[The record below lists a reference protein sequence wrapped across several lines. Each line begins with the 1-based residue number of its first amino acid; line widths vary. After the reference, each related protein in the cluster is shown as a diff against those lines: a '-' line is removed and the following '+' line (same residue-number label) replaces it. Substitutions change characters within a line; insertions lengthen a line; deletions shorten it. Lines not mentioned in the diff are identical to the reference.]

1 MNWLVT
7 LGNSVKENKHKALE
21 MALLGL
27 MVLALPSL
35 EAPKNI
41 FLVFYVVVALF
52 RQISNKSNS
61 WEFWDWLFLLC
72 IGSAFLSAMFAG
84 ITPGDEWK
92 GFRVLVTYVSV
103 GWLISRANY
112 SKTEM
117 AWLFGVAVIGVI
129 PPLIWGYC
137 QYLWLHNKRDL
148 QLHSVGHVNHSAIYL
163 AILFGASIGA
173 SLSLWQSANLKIR
186 VVLLS
191 LSAFLLLSLFVG
203 DSRGA
208 LGVGVLLA
216 LVLITVLSRQTK
228 MKWFAYG
235 ILASAALLA
244 VALHASVV
252 TKQLGLQKNDIIL
265 SYRDKVWN
273 VSLEASRF
281 YPLLGIGLDNWK
293 LIKREDIKKSVEARN
308 QVYNPDNY
316 YFPGHSHNVYLTAL
330 VERGYLG
337 LSVLLLLMFAWIRQ
351 LYKSFALTRN
361 DAVAAYLWAG
371 SFSAW
376 LVTFGV
382 GIVNTTLHHEHGIL
396 AFLFLGLYL
405 SYAKQHA
412 SQHAAANKQS
422 I

>member
-7 LGNSVKENKHKALE
+7 LGNSVKENKLKALE
-21 MALLGL
+21 LALLGL

-52 RQISNKSNS
+52 RQISNKSTS
-61 WEFWDWLFLLC
+61 WQFWDWLFLLC

-84 ITPGDEWK
+84 ITLGDEWK

-103 GWLISRANY
+103 GWLVSRANY
-112 SKTEM
+112 SKTET
-117 AWLFGVAVIGVI
+117 AWLFAAAVIGVI

-137 QYLWLHNKRDL
+137 QYLWLHTKRDL

-173 SLSLWQSANLKIR
+173 SLSLWRDSSTKLR
-186 VVLLS
+186 LCLLS
-191 LSAFLLLSLFVG
+191 LSAFLFLSLIVG
-203 DSRGA
+203 QSRGA
-208 LGVGVLLA
+208 LGVGALLA
-216 LVLITVLSRQTK
+216 LVLITVLSREAK
-228 MKWFAYG
+228 IKWLSYG
-235 ILASAALLA
+235 ILGIAALLA
-244 VALHASVV
+244 VLLNAGIVS
-252 TKQLGLQKNDIIL
+252 KQVGLEKKNMIL
-265 SYRDKVWN
+265 SYRDRVWN

-293 LIKREDIKKSVEARN
+293 LIKREDIKKSVEARHKI
-308 QVYNPDNY
+308 YKPDDY
-316 YFPGHSHNVYLTAL
+316 YFVGHSHNLYLTAL

-351 LYKSFALTRN
+351 LYKSFALTRS
-361 DAVAAYLWAG
+361 DATAAYLWAG

-382 GIVNTTLHHEHGIL
+382 GTVNTTLHHEHGIL

-405 SYAKQHA
+405 SYARQHSNNLKA
-412 SQHAAANKQS
+412 
-422 I
+422 

>member
-7 LGNSVKENKHKALE
+7 LGNSVKENKLKALE
-21 MALLGL
+21 LALLGL

-52 RQISNKSNS
+52 RQISTKSFS
-61 WEFWDWLFLLC
+61 WQFWDWLFLLC
-72 IGSAFLSAMFAG
+72 IGSALLSAMFAG

-92 GFRVLVTYVSV
+92 GFRVLVTYVSL
-103 GWLISRANY
+103 GWLVSRANY

-117 AWLFGVAVIGVI
+117 AWLFGIAVIGVI

-137 QYLWLHNKRDL
+137 QYLWLHTKHDL
-148 QLHSVGHVNHSAIYL
+148 QLHSVGHVNHSAIYI
-163 AILFGASIGA
+163 AILFGASVGA
-173 SLSLWQSANLKIR
+173 SLGLWQSASVKMRI
-186 VVLLS
+186 VLLS
-191 LSAFLLLSLFVG
+191 LSVFLLVGLFVG

-208 LGVGVLLA
+208 LGVAALLA
-216 LVLITVLSRQTK
+216 LVLITVLSRNVK

-235 ILASAALLA
+235 VLVIAALLA
-244 VALHASVV
+244 VALNASVV
-252 TKQLGLQKNDIIL
+252 TKQIGLQNKGMIL

-281 YPLLGIGLDNWK
+281 YPVLGVGLDNWK
-293 LIKREDIKKSVEARN
+293 LIKREDIKKSVEARHKT
-308 QVYNPDNY
+308 YNPDDY
-316 YFPGHSHNVYLTAL
+316 YFAGHSHNVYLTAL

-337 LSVLLLLMFAWIRQ
+337 LFVLLLLIFAWLRQ
-351 LYKSFALTRN
+351 LVKTFALTRN
-361 DAVAAYLWAG
+361 DATATYLWAG

-382 GIVNTTLHHEHGIL
+382 GTVNTTLHHEHGIL

-405 SYAKQHA
+405 SYARQYV
-412 SQHAAANKQS
+412 SANMPT

>member
-7 LGNSVKENKHKALE
+7 LGNSVKENKLKALE
-21 MALLGL
+21 LALLGL

-52 RQISNKSNS
+52 RQISTKSFS
-61 WEFWDWLFLLC
+61 WQFWDWLFLLC
-72 IGSAFLSAMFAG
+72 IGSALLSAMFAG
-84 ITPGDEWK
+84 ITLGDEWK
-92 GFRVLVTYVSV
+92 GFRVLVTYVSL
-103 GWLISRANY
+103 GWLVSRANY

-117 AWLFGVAVIGVI
+117 AWLFGIAVIGVI

-137 QYLWLHNKRDL
+137 QYLWLHTKHDL
-148 QLHSVGHVNHSAIYL
+148 QLHSVGHVNHSAIYI
-163 AILFGASIGA
+163 AILFGASVGA
-173 SLSLWQSANLKIR
+173 SLGLWQSASVKMRI
-186 VVLLS
+186 VLLS
-191 LSAFLLLSLFVG
+191 LSVFLLVGLFVG

-208 LGVGVLLA
+208 LGVAALLA
-216 LVLITVLSRQTK
+216 LVLITVLSRNVK

-235 ILASAALLA
+235 VLVIAALLA
-244 VALHASVV
+244 VALNASVV
-252 TKQLGLQKNDIIL
+252 TKQIGLQNKGMIL

-281 YPLLGIGLDNWK
+281 YPVLGVGLDNWK
-293 LIKREDIKKSVEARN
+293 LIKREDIKKSVEARHKT
-308 QVYNPDNY
+308 YNPDDY
-316 YFPGHSHNVYLTAL
+316 YFAGHSHNVYLTAL

-337 LSVLLLLMFAWIRQ
+337 LFVLLLLIFAWLRQ
-351 LYKSFALTRN
+351 LVKTFALTRN
-361 DAVAAYLWAG
+361 DATATYLWAG

-382 GIVNTTLHHEHGIL
+382 GTVNTTLHHEHGIL

-405 SYAKQHA
+405 SYARQCV
-412 SQHAAANKQS
+412 SANMPT

>member
-7 LGNSVKENKHKALE
+7 LGNSVKENKLKALE
-21 MALLGL
+21 LALLGL

-52 RQISNKSNS
+52 RQISNKSTS
-61 WEFWDWLFLLC
+61 WQFWDWLFLLC

-103 GWLISRANY
+103 GWLVSRANY

-117 AWLFGVAVIGVI
+117 AWLFAAAVIGVI

-137 QYLWLHNKRDL
+137 QYLWLHTKRDL

-163 AILFGASIGA
+163 AIIFGASVGA
-173 SLSLWQSANLKIR
+173 SLSLWQDASMKMRIA
-186 VVLLS
+186 LLS
-191 LSAFLLLSLFVG
+191 LSAFLLLGLFVG

-208 LGVGVLLA
+208 LGVSALLA
-216 LVLITVLSRQTK
+216 LVLITLLSKQAK
-228 MKWFAYG
+228 IKWFAYG
-235 ILASAALLA
+235 TLAISAVLA
-244 VALHASVV
+244 VALHASIV
-252 TKQLGLQKNDIIL
+252 TKQLGLQKQDLIL

-281 YPLLGIGLDNWK
+281 YPVLGIGLDNWK
-293 LIKREDIKKSVEARN
+293 LIKPEDIKKSVEARN
-308 QVYNPDNY
+308 KVYNPDNY
-316 YFPGHSHNVYLTAL
+316 YFAGHSHNLYLTAL

-351 LYKSFALTRN
+351 LYKSFALTRS
-361 DAVAAYLWAG
+361 DATAAYLWAG

-382 GIVNTTLHHEHGIL
+382 GTVNTTLHHEHGIL

-405 SYAKQHA
+405 SYARQHSNNLKA
-412 SQHAAANKQS
+412 
-422 I
+422 

>member
-1 MNWLVT
+1 MNRLVT
-7 LGNSVKENKHKALE
+7 LDNSVKENKLKALE
-21 MALLGL
+21 LALLGL

-52 RQISNKSNS
+52 RQISNKSTS

-92 GFRVLVTYVSV
+92 GFGVLVTYVSV
-103 GWLISRANY
+103 GWMVSRANY
-112 SKTEM
+112 TKTEM
-117 AWLFGVAVIGVI
+117 AWLFWVAVIGVI
-129 PPLIWGYC
+129 PPLIWGLC
-137 QYLWLHNKRDL
+137 QYLWLHTKRDL

-163 AILFGASIGA
+163 AIIFGASLGA
-173 SLSLWQSANLKIR
+173 CISLWQSASVKMR
-186 VVLLS
+186 VALLS
-191 LSAFLLLSLFVG
+191 LSSFLLLGLFVG

-208 LGVGVLLA
+208 LGVAILLA
-216 LVLITVLSRQTK
+216 LLLITVLSRNTK
-228 MKWFAYG
+228 MKWLAYG
-235 ILASAALLA
+235 VLGIAVVLSLALNS
-244 VALHASVV
+244 SVL
-252 TKQLGLQKNDIIL
+252 TKQIGLQKKGIIL

-293 LIKREDIKKSVEARN
+293 LIKREDIKKSVEAR
-308 QVYNPDNY
+308 QKVYNPDAY
-316 YFPGHSHNVYLTAL
+316 YFAGHSHNVYLTAL

-337 LSVLLLLMFAWIRQ
+337 LSVLLLLIFAWMRQ
-351 LYKSFALTRN
+351 LVKTFALTRN
-361 DAVAAYLWAG
+361 DVAAASLWAG

-382 GIVNTTLHHEHGIL
+382 GTVNTTLHHEHGIL

-405 SYAKQHA
+405 SYARQHSNNLKA
-412 SQHAAANKQS
+412 
-422 I
+422 

>member
-1 MNWLVT
+1 MNWLAT
-7 LGNSVKENKHKALE
+7 LGNSVKENKLKALE
-21 MALLGL
+21 LALLGL

-52 RQISNKSNS
+52 RQISNKSTN

-103 GWLISRANY
+103 GWLVSRANY
-112 SKTEM
+112 TKTEM

-137 QYLWLHNKRDL
+137 QYLWLHTKRDL

-173 SLSLWQSANLKIR
+173 SLSLWQHASAKMR
-186 VVLLS
+186 VALLS
-191 LSAFLLLSLFVG
+191 LSVLLLLSLFVG

-208 LGVGVLLA
+208 IGVAVLLA
-216 LVLITVLSRQTK
+216 FILISVLSRQTK
-228 MKWFAYG
+228 IKWIAYG
-235 ILASAALLA
+235 VLVISALLA
-244 VALHASVV
+244 ASLYSGAV
-252 TKQLGLQKNDIIL
+252 TKQIGLQKKGMIL

-281 YPLLGIGLDNWK
+281 YPVLGIGLDNWK

-308 QVYNPDNY
+308 KIYVADDY
-316 YFPGHSHNVYLTAL
+316 YFVGHSHNVYLTAL

-337 LSVLLLLMFAWIRQ
+337 LCVLLLLVFAWLRQ
-351 LYKSFALTRN
+351 LVKTFALTRN
-361 DAVAAYLWAG
+361 DATAAYLWAG

-382 GIVNTTLHHEHGIL
+382 GTVNTTLHHEHGIL

-405 SYAKQHA
+405 SYARQYG
-412 SQHAAANKQS
+412 NKRS

>member
-1 MNWLVT
+1 MNWLVS
-7 LGNSVKENKHKALE
+7 LGNSVKENKLKALE
-21 MALLGL
+21 LALLGL

-41 FLVFYVVVALF
+41 FLVFYVVVAMF
-52 RQISNKSNS
+52 RQISNKSTS
-61 WEFWDWLFLLC
+61 WQFWDWLFLLC

-103 GWLISRANY
+103 GWLVSRANY

-117 AWLFGVAVIGVI
+117 AWLFTAAVIGVI

-137 QYLWLHNKRDL
+137 QYLLLHTKRDL

-163 AILFGASIGA
+163 AIIFGASVGA
-173 SLSLWQSANLKIR
+173 SLSLWQNASMKIR
-186 VVLLS
+186 IVLLS
-191 LSAFLLLSLFVG
+191 LSAFLLLALFVG

-208 LGVGVLLA
+208 LGISTLLA
-216 LVLITVLSRQTK
+216 LVLITVLSKQTK
-228 MKWFAYG
+228 IKWFAYG
-235 ILASAALLA
+235 TLAISAVLA
-244 VALHASVV
+244 VTLHASIV
-252 TKQLGLQKNDIIL
+252 TKQLGLQKQDLIL

-281 YPLLGIGLDNWK
+281 YPVLGIGLDNWK
-293 LIKREDIKKSVEARN
+293 LIKPEDIKKSVEARN
-308 QVYNPDNY
+308 KVYNPDTY
-316 YFPGHSHNVYLTAL
+316 YFAGHSHNLYLTAL

-337 LSVLLLLMFAWIRQ
+337 LSILLLLMFAWIRQ
-351 LYKSFALTRN
+351 LYKSFALTRS

-376 LVTFGV
+376 IVTFGV
-382 GIVNTTLHHEHGIL
+382 GTVNTTLHHEHGIL

-405 SYAKQHA
+405 SYARQHSNNLKA
-412 SQHAAANKQS
+412 
-422 I
+422 

>member
-7 LGNSVKENKHKALE
+7 LGNSVKENKLKALE
-21 MALLGL
+21 LALLGL

-52 RQISNKSNS
+52 RQVSTKSTS
-61 WEFWDWLFLLC
+61 WQFWDWLFLLC
-72 IGSAFLSAMFAG
+72 IGSALLSAMFAG

-117 AWLFGVAVIGVI
+117 AWLFSAAVIGVI

-137 QYLWLHNKRDL
+137 QYLWLHTKRDL
-148 QLHSVGHVNHSAIYL
+148 QLHSVGHVNHSAIYV

-173 SLSLWQSANLKIR
+173 SLSLWQSASVKMRI
-186 VVLLS
+186 VLLS
-191 LSAFLLLSLFVG
+191 LSASLLLSLFVG

-244 VALHASVV
+244 VALHPSVV
-252 TKQLGLQKNDIIL
+252 TKQLGLQKQDLIL

-281 YPLLGIGLDNWK
+281 YPLLGVGLDNWK
-293 LIKREDIKKSVEARN
+293 LIKPEDIQKSVEARH
-308 QVYNPDNY
+308 QTYDAKNY
-316 YFPGHSHNVYLTAL
+316 YFAGHSHNLYLTAL
-330 VERGYLG
+330 VERGYIG
-337 LSVLLLLMFAWIRQ
+337 LSVLLLLMLAWVRQ
-351 LYKSFALTRN
+351 LYKSFALTRS
-361 DAVAAYLWAG
+361 DVTAAYLWAG

-382 GIVNTTLHHEHGIL
+382 GTVNTTLHHEHGIL

-405 SYAKQHA
+405 SYSRQQADK
-412 SQHAAANKQS
+412 SV
-422 I
+422 

>member
-7 LGNSVKENKHKALE
+7 LVNAVKENKLKYCEL
-21 MALLGL
+21 ALLAL

-52 RQISNKSNS
+52 RQISTKSFS
-61 WEFWDWLFLLC
+61 WQFWDWLFLLC
-72 IGSAFLSAMFAG
+72 IGSAFLSATFAG
-84 ITPGDEWK
+84 YAPGDEWK

-117 AWLFGVAVIGVI
+117 SWLFGIAVIGVI

-137 QYLWLHNKRDL
+137 QYLWLHTKHDL
-148 QLHSVGHVNHSAIYL
+148 QLHSVGHVNHSAIYI
-163 AILFGASIGA
+163 AIIFGASVGA
-173 SLSLWQSANLKIR
+173 SLSLWQSSSTKIR
-186 VVLLS
+186 VALLA
-191 LSAFLLLSLFVG
+191 LPAFLLLALFVG

-208 LGVGVLLA
+208 LGIGGLLA
-216 LVLITVLSRQTK
+216 LVLITVLSRQAK
-228 MKWFAYG
+228 MKWLAYG
-235 ILASAALLA
+235 TLAAAAVLA

-252 TKQLGLQKNDIIL
+252 TKQIGLQKKDMIL

-281 YPLLGIGLDNWK
+281 YPVLGIGLDNWK
-293 LIKREDIKKSVEARN
+293 LIKPDDIKKSVEARN
-308 QVYNPDNY
+308 KIYVADDY
-316 YFPGHSHNVYLTAL
+316 YFVGHSHNVYLTAL

-337 LSVLLLLMFAWIRQ
+337 LSVLLLLVFSWLRQ
-351 LYKSFALTRN
+351 LIKTFALTRR
-361 DAVAAYLWAG
+361 DATAAYLWAG

-382 GIVNTTLHHEHGIL
+382 GTVNTTLHHEHGIL
-396 AFLFLGLYL
+396 ALLFLGLYL
-405 SYAKQHA
+405 SYARQ
-412 SQHAAANKQS
+412 QANHLKA
-422 I
+422 

>member
-1 MNWLVT
+1 MNWLIT
-7 LGNSVKENKHKALE
+7 LGNAVKENKLKALE
-21 MALLGL
+21 LALLWL

-52 RQISNKSNS
+52 RQISNKSTS

-103 GWLISRANY
+103 GWLVSRANY

-137 QYLWLHNKRDL
+137 QYLWLHTKRDL
-148 QLHSVGHVNHSAIYL
+148 QLHSVGHVNHSAIYI
-163 AILFGASIGA
+163 AIIFGACVGA
-173 SLSLWQSANLKIR
+173 SLSLWQSVSVKMRIA
-186 VVLLS
+186 LLS
-191 LSAFLLLSLFVG
+191 LSVFLLISLFVG

-208 LGVGVLLA
+208 VGVAVLLA
-216 LVLITVLSRQTK
+216 FTLITVLSRQTK
-228 MKWFAYG
+228 MKWIAYG
-235 ILASAALLA
+235 VLVISALLA
-244 VALHASVV
+244 VSLYSGAV
-252 TKQLGLQKNDIIL
+252 TKQIGLQNKGMIL

-281 YPLLGIGLDNWK
+281 YPVLGIGLDNWK

-337 LSVLLLLMFAWIRQ
+337 LSVLLLLVFSWLRQ
-351 LYKSFALTRN
+351 LVKTFALTRN
-361 DAVAAYLWAG
+361 DATAAYLWAG

-382 GIVNTTLHHEHGIL
+382 GTVNTTLHHEHGIL

-405 SYAKQHA
+405 SYARQH
-412 SQHAAANKQS
+412 SPANKQT

>member
-1 MNWLVT
+1 MNWLVK
-7 LGNSVKENKHKALE
+7 LGNSVKENKLKALE
-21 MALLGL
+21 LALLGL

-41 FLVFYVVVALF
+41 FLVFYVMVALF
-52 RQISNKSNS
+52 RQISTKSFS
-61 WEFWDWLFLLC
+61 WQFWDWLFLLC

-103 GWLISRANY
+103 GWLVSRANY

-117 AWLFGVAVIGVI
+117 AWLFGAAVIGVI

-137 QYLWLHNKRDL
+137 QYLWLHTKHDL
-148 QLHSVGHVNHSAIYL
+148 QLHSVGHVNHSAIYI
-163 AILFGASIGA
+163 AIIFGASVGA
-173 SLSLWQSANLKIR
+173 GLSLWSSVGTKMR
-186 VVLLS
+186 VALLS

-208 LGVGVLLA
+208 LGVSALLA
-216 LVLITVLSRQTK
+216 LVLITVLSRSVK
-228 MKWFAYG
+228 MKWLAYS
-235 ILASAALLA
+235 ILAGAALLA
-244 VALHASVV
+244 VALNASVV
-252 TKQLGLQKNDIIL
+252 TKQLGLQKKDMIL

-281 YPLLGIGLDNWK
+281 YPVLGIGLDNWK
-293 LIKREDIKKSVEARN
+293 LLKREDIKKSVEARN
-308 QVYNPDNY
+308 KVYVAGDY
-316 YFPGHSHNVYLTAL
+316 YFVGHSHNVYLTAL

-337 LSVLLLLMFAWIRQ
+337 LSVLLLLIFAWMRQ
-351 LYKSFALTRN
+351 LIKTFALTRHDN
-361 DAVAAYLWAG
+361 TAAYLWAS

-382 GIVNTTLHHEHGIL
+382 GTVNTTLHHEHGIL

-405 SYAKQHA
+405 SYARQHA
-412 SQHAAANKQS
+412 PANKQA

>member
-7 LGNSVKENKHKALE
+7 LDNFVKENKLKALE
-21 MALLGL
+21 LALLGL

-52 RQISNKSNS
+52 RQISNKSTS
-61 WEFWDWLFLLC
+61 WQFWDWLFLLC

-103 GWLISRANY
+103 GWLISRASY

-117 AWLFGVAVIGVI
+117 AWLFGAAVIGVI
-129 PPLIWGYC
+129 PPLIWGFC
-137 QYLWLHNKRDL
+137 QYLWLHTKRDL

-173 SLSLWQSANLKIR
+173 SLSLWQNASLKMRIG
-186 VVLLS
+186 LLS
-191 LSAFLLLSLFVG
+191 LSSFLLLGLFVG

-208 LGVGVLLA
+208 LGIGVLLA
-216 LVLITVLSRQTK
+216 LILITTLSRQTK
-228 MKWFAYG
+228 MKWFSHG
-235 ILASAALLA
+235 ILVSAALLA
-244 VALHASVV
+244 VALHASIV
-252 TKQLGLQKNDIIL
+252 TKQLGLQKQDLIL

-281 YPLLGIGLDNWK
+281 YPVLGVGLDNWK
-293 LIKREDIKKSVEARN
+293 LIKPEDIQKSVEARH
-308 QVYNPDNY
+308 QTYDAKNY
-316 YFPGHSHNVYLTAL
+316 YFAGHSHNLYLTAL

-337 LSVLLLLMFAWIRQ
+337 LSVLLLLMFAWICQ
-351 LYKSFALTRN
+351 LYKSFALTRG
-361 DAVAAYLWAG
+361 DAIAAYLWAG

-382 GIVNTTLHHEHGIL
+382 GTVNTTLHHEHGIL

-405 SYAKQHA
+405 SYARQHSNNLKA
-412 SQHAAANKQS
+412 
-422 I
+422 

>member
-1 MNWLVT
+1 MNWLAT
-7 LGNSVKENKHKALE
+7 LGNFVKENKLKALE
-21 MALLGL
+21 LALLGL

-52 RQISNKSNS
+52 RQISNKSTN

-103 GWLISRANY
+103 GWLVSRANY
-112 SKTEM
+112 TKTEM

-137 QYLWLHNKRDL
+137 QYLWLHTKRDL

-173 SLSLWQSANLKIR
+173 SLSLWQHASAKMR
-186 VVLLS
+186 VALLS
-191 LSAFLLLSLFVG
+191 LSVLLLLSLFVG

-208 LGVGVLLA
+208 IGVAVLLA
-216 LVLITVLSRQTK
+216 FILISVLSRQTK
-228 MKWFAYG
+228 IKWIAYG
-235 ILASAALLA
+235 VLVISALLA
-244 VALHASVV
+244 ASLYSGAV
-252 TKQLGLQKNDIIL
+252 TKQIGLQKKGMIL

-281 YPLLGIGLDNWK
+281 YPVLGIGLDNWK

-308 QVYNPDNY
+308 KIYVADDY
-316 YFPGHSHNVYLTAL
+316 YFVGHSHNVYLTAL

-337 LSVLLLLMFAWIRQ
+337 LCVLLLLVFAWLRQ
-351 LYKSFALTRN
+351 LVKTFALTRN
-361 DAVAAYLWAG
+361 DATAAYLWAG

-382 GIVNTTLHHEHGIL
+382 GTVNTTLHHEHGIL

-405 SYAKQHA
+405 SYARQYG
-412 SQHAAANKQS
+412 NKRS

>member
-1 MNWLVT
+1 MNWLAT
-7 LGNSVKENKHKALE
+7 LGNSVKENKLKALE
-21 MALLGL
+21 LALLGL
-27 MVLALPSL
+27 MVLALPSI

-41 FLVFYVVVALF
+41 FLVLFVVVALF
-52 RQISNKSNS
+52 RQISTKSFS
-61 WEFWDWLFLLC
+61 WQFWDWLFLLC
-72 IGSAFLSAMFAG
+72 IGSALLSATYAGFA
-84 ITPGDEWK
+84 PGDEWK

-103 GWLISRANY
+103 GWLVSRANY
-112 SKTEM
+112 TKTEM

-129 PPLIWGYC
+129 PPLIWGFC
-137 QYLWLHNKRDL
+137 QYLWLHTKRDL

-163 AILFGASIGA
+163 AIIFGASVGA
-173 SLSLWQSANLKIR
+173 SLSLWQNVSLKMRIA
-186 VVLLS
+186 LLS
-191 LSAFLLLSLFVG
+191 LSSFLLLGLFVG

-208 LGVGVLLA
+208 IGVAVLLA
-216 LVLITVLSRQTK
+216 FILISVLSRQTK
-228 MKWFAYG
+228 IKWIAYG
-235 ILASAALLA
+235 VLVISALLA
-244 VALHASVV
+244 ASLYSGAV
-252 TKQLGLQKNDIIL
+252 TKQIGLQKKGMIL

-281 YPLLGIGLDNWK
+281 YPVLGIGLDNWK

-337 LSVLLLLMFAWIRQ
+337 LSVLLLLVFSWLRQ
-351 LYKSFALTRN
+351 LVKTFALTRN
-361 DAVAAYLWAG
+361 DATAAYLWAG

-382 GIVNTTLHHEHGIL
+382 GTVNTTLHHEHGIL

-405 SYAKQHA
+405 SYSRQYA
-412 SQHAAANKQS
+412 QS
-422 I
+422 KT